1 MASVDKRNLVKYV
14 DPFLRLNYCTTGM
27 YKIKGLESQPLLLA
41 QVEYRDSRTD
51 AKLLTRY
58 FIAYK
63 RASDGTIMSM
73 SETQNT
79 VAATGFTRL
88 LRDAEVSPVFTISE
102 LPQYGEDD
110 GVRDPKEFNA
120 WLRAIKA
127 AILK

>member
-79 VAATGFTRL
+79 VAAPGFTRL

-110 GVRDPKEFNA
+110 GVRDPKEFNS

>member
-14 DPFLRLNYCTTGM
+14 DPFLRLNYSTTGM
-27 YKIKGLESQPLLLA
+27 YRVKGLESTPLLIA

-58 FIAYK
+58 FISYK

-73 SETQNT
+73 AETTNT
-79 VAATGFTRL
+79 IAAPGFTRL
-88 LRDAEVSPVFTISE
+88 LRDAEVSPTFAISE
-102 LPQYGEDD
+102 LPQYGEED

>member
-27 YKIKGLESQPLLLA
+27 YRVKGLESTPLLLA

-58 FIAYK
+58 FISYK

-73 SETQNT
+73 SETPNNIS
-79 VAATGFTRL
+79 APEFTRL
-88 LRDAEVSPVFTISE
+88 LRDASVSPMFAVSE
-102 LPQYGEDD
+102 LPQ
-110 GVRDPKEFNA
+110 
-120 WLRAIKA
+120 
-127 AILK
+127 